1 MSRKHRGN
9 LPLIRRLTILLPW
22 LCLAS
27 PVHADDDGVPA
38 LLQFAEHYRNQHS
51 ETKETPLAGKSAQKT
66 SRSSQPGP
74 GTRHE
79 RLEPTQSQTLKQ
91 RDMMLVRQQSLLRE
105 RENQLTALRQRLK
118 ETEAKLQSQ
127 SSPLAVSTSPGS
139 ARTPIDLAPLQ
150 QLLAGLR
157 IAISAPPDTKQTI
170 ALITQAR
177 QKVEQERATQ
187 TDIQARNSQLQTQ
200 LADLKSQLQIR
211 RQDISREQHARQDLQ
226 RRLDDAQAKLD
237 EKTKA
242 LTAVQTSEK
251 RLSETKEAQNSIL
264 ADLNMQ
270 RDTLKTTHK
279 ALVAK
284 LEKTESE
291 RASLLT
297 DKQTLQKKHD
307 SLQQQLHMAETQHA
321 EQAQTLSRLETENRS
336 LRTREKWLI
345 KPENLTRSETRQAYA
360 AGSALGQDII
370 TLLDERKA
378 WGVIADRQTVL
389 SGIIDAFSEQYQLAP
404 DTLSAALAES
414 EDVVKNARTT
424 ASLMQK
430 KKDEAFVAN
439 FQKQKGVKQSP
450 SGFWYRVDYVG
461 DTSIAKEAMVG
472 VVVKESM
479 TDGTVIQDMDVSG
492 NMLSQPLSA
501 YPPLFREAIGH
512 LRNHGSLTMV
522 VPPSLAYGEAGYPPN
537 VPPNATMVYTLRIE
551 NTEAAPD
558 K

>member
-1 MSRKHRGN
+1 MSRKNGGS

-27 PVHADDDGVPA
+27 PGHADDDGVPA
-38 LLQFAEHYRNQHS
+38 LLQFAEHYRNQQP
-51 ETKETPLAGKSAQKT
+51 ETKETPPAGKPAQK
-66 SRSSQPGP
+66 SPRPSQPGA

-79 RLEPTQSQTLKQ
+79 PPEPTQSPALKQ
-91 RDMMLVRQQSLLRE
+91 RDLMLARQQSLLRE
-105 RENQLTALRQRLK
+105 QENQLTALRQRLK
-118 ETEAKLQSQ
+118 EAEAKLQSQ
-127 SSPLAVSTSPGS
+127 SSPSAVSTSPGF

-157 IAISAPPDTKQTI
+157 KAISAPPDTKQTQ
-170 ALITQAR
+170 ALIAQVR
-177 QKVEQERATQ
+177 QQIEQERATM
-187 TDIQARNSQLQTQ
+187 TDIQVKNTQLQTQ
-200 LADLKSQLQIR
+200 LAELKSQLQTR
-211 RQDISREQHARQDLQ
+211 GQDINREQRAQQDLQ

-242 LTAVQTSEK
+242 LTALQLSEK
-251 RLSETKEAQNSIL
+251 RLKEDKEAQNNIL

-270 RDTLKTTHK
+270 RDTHK
-279 ALVAK
+279 AQTARI
-284 LEKTESE
+284 EQIERE

-297 DKQTLQKKHD
+297 DKQTLQEKYD
-307 SLQQQLHMAETQHA
+307 SLQQQLHTAEARHA
-321 EQAQTLSRLETENRS
+321 EQAQTLSRLETENGS
-336 LRTREKWLI
+336 LRTRAKWLVN
-345 KPENLTRSETRQAYA
+345 PEGLTRPETRQAYA

-370 TLLDERKA
+370 TLLDERKS
-378 WGVIADRQTVL
+378 WGVNADRQTVL
-389 SGIIDAFSEQYQLAP
+389 SGVIDAFSGQYQLPP
-404 DTLSAALAES
+404 DTLRAALAES
-414 EDVVKNARTT
+414 EDVVNNAHAT
-424 ASLMQK
+424 ANLTQK

-439 FQKQKGVKQSP
+439 FKKQNDVKQSP

-461 DTSIAKEAMVG
+461 DIPIAKEAVVG
-472 VVVKESM
+472 IVVKESM
-479 TDGTVIQDMDVSG
+479 TDGTVIQDMDLSG

-512 LRNHGSLTMV
+512 LRNHGALTMV

-551 NTEAAPD
+551 NTEPASD